1 MNQEL
6 NKPAPPHSG
15 REFFEIDFRVV
26 LNAIRRHPILIL
38 ACTIIAASAFGV
50 YSARQPKEYRAVAE
64 LLIEPVLPK
73 VLGDGFD
80 VEDLGRHRMLSASS

>member
-1 MNQEL
+1 
-6 NKPAPPHSG
+6 
-15 REFFEIDFRVV
+15 
-26 LNAIRRHPILIL
+26 
-38 ACTIIAASAFGV
+38 V